1 MINKGELKMNDVK
14 IAKELVKLAKSLI
27 ESDFHKDISNQFKSL
42 SREVS
47 KPNNTKNIS
56 KGLNNLSN
64 SFKKMPKMSNEN
76 DSNDNTDDIVA
87 ALTEIANDLLKEE
100 E

>member
-1 MINKGELKMNDVK
+1 MNNIKV
-14 IAKELVKLAKSLI
+14 AKELVKLAKDLI
-27 ESDFHKDISNQFKSL
+27 EGDFHKDISNQFKSL

-56 KGLNNLSN
+56 KGLSNLSN
-64 SFKKMPKMSNEN
+64 SFKKMPKMSDEN
-76 DSNDNTDDIVA
+76 DDIVA

>member
-1 MINKGELKMNDVK
+1 MKEDIKIAKQLVKM
-14 IAKELVKLAKSLI
+14 AKELVSGNN
-27 ESDFHKDISNQFKSL
+27 FHKDISNQFKSL

-56 KGLNNLSN
+56 KGLSNLSN